1 MKLILAIVSND
12 DASSVSA
19 ALTKENYSVTRLAT
33 TGGFLR
39 AGNTTMIVGTEDD
52 KVDHCIEII
61 GNESK
66 RRTEIVP
73 STASYDIGRYAS
85 FPVEVQVGG
94 FSVHPLSS
102 FSRSMR
108 AVFSFGISSS
118 MTSLSSVLR
127 PIEIASP
134 RSPSVCMSLP
144 FTSSCLMLKQS
155 WS

>member
-12 DASSVSA
+12 DSASVSA
-19 ALTKENYSVTRLAT
+19 SLNNNSFQVTKLAT

-39 AGNTTMIVGTEDD
+39 AGNTTIIVGTDDD
-52 KVDHCIEII
+52 KVEHCIEII

-94 FSVHPLSS
+94 ATIF
-102 FSRSMR
+102 
-108 AVFSFGISSS
+108 
-118 MTSLSSVLR
+118 VLDV
-127 PIEIASP
+127 EQFKK
-134 RSPSVCMSLP
+134 L
-144 FTSSCLMLKQS
+144 
-155 WS
+155 

>member
-12 DASSVSA
+12 DSSAVSS
-19 ALTKENYSVTRLAT
+19 ALTKNNFSVTRLAT

-39 AGNTTMIVGTEDD
+39 AGNTTIIVGTEDE
-52 KVDHCIEII
+52 KVEKAIEVI

-94 FSVHPLSS
+94 ATIFVIDVEQFYKL
-102 FSRSMR
+102 
-108 AVFSFGISSS
+108 
-118 MTSLSSVLR
+118 
-127 PIEIASP
+127 
-134 RSPSVCMSLP
+134 
-144 FTSSCLMLKQS
+144 
-155 WS
+155 

>member
-12 DASSVSA
+12 DASSVST

-94 FSVHPLSS
+94 ATIF
-102 FSRSMR
+102 
-108 AVFSFGISSS
+108 
-118 MTSLSSVLR
+118 VLNVEDFR
-127 PIEIASP
+127 
-134 RSPSVCMSLP
+134 RL
-144 FTSSCLMLKQS
+144 
-155 WS
+155 

>member
-12 DASSVSA
+12 DSSSVSS
-19 ALTKENYSVTRLAT
+19 ALTKNNFSVTRLAT

-39 AGNTTMIVGTEDD
+39 AGNTTIIVGTEDD
-52 KVDHCIEII
+52 KVEKAIEVI

-94 FSVHPLSS
+94 ATIFVSDVEQFYKL
-102 FSRSMR
+102 
-108 AVFSFGISSS
+108 
-118 MTSLSSVLR
+118 
-127 PIEIASP
+127 
-134 RSPSVCMSLP
+134 
-144 FTSSCLMLKQS
+144 
-155 WS
+155 